1 MFFILKCLLYFIL
14 FYVIIFIC
22 ASTLT
27 KIAKNIKKYYIKKQ
41 ILEEQNNMKSIK
53 KVKTKEDKRIFN
65 KSLGVWEDE

>member
-14 FYVIIFIC
+14 FYVIIFVCVSI
-22 ASTLT
+22 LT
-27 KIAKNIKKYYIKKQ
+27 KIAKKIKKYYIKKQ

-53 KVKTKEDKRIFN
+53 KVKPKEDKRIFN